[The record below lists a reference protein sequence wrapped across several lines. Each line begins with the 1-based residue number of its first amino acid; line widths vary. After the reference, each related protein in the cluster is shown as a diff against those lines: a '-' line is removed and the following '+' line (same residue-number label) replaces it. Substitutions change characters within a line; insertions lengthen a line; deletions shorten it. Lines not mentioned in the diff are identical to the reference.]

1 MNNTTNN
8 IFLSAMLEY
17 RAIACRQAED
27 IKMLQAEVSLT
38 FCTVFN

>member
-17 RAIACRQAED
+17 RAIACRKAED
-27 IKMLQAEVSLT
+27 IKIFQAEVNLT